1 MSQLKKVAVIIP
13 FYRELVTEHEA
24 IALQQCQK
32 VLANHPVIAI
42 KPHWLSLPPAAH
54 TVNYT
59 EVVSFDDSYFTGSLG
74 YNRLMLSE
82 EFYSRFAG
90 YEYILIYQLDTFVFT
105 DTLLHW
111 CNQDIDYV
119 GAPWLRDIA
128 HVDAIKAIKSHL
140 QYYLHT
146 RFDVQKNGRP
156 SPKQFENR
164 VGNGGLSLRRVKK
177 FLEVTQTRQPDIQ
190 RYLHLVSQKIYE
202 YSEDAFWSI
211 EVNRKKKILNIP
223 GYKNAVGF
231 AWENNLERAKELN
244 DGHLPFGCHAW
255 DRQLDFWWPIFKQYG
270 YEL

>member
-1 MSQLKKVAVIIP
+1 MSPLKKVAVIIP
-13 FYRELVTEHEA
+13 FYRELITEHEA
-24 IALQQCQK
+24 VALQQCQK
-32 VLANHPVIAI
+32 VLANYSIIAI
-42 KPHWLSLPPAAH
+42 KPHWLTLPQAAH

-59 EVVSFDDSYFTGSLG
+59 EVVSFEDSYFTGSLG

-82 EFYSRFAG
+82 EFYSRFTD
-90 YEYILIYQLDTFVFT
+90 YEYILIYQLDTFVFS

-111 CNQDIDYV
+111 CSQDIDYV

-128 HVDAIKAIKSHL
+128 HVDAIKAIKSKL

-177 FLEVTQTRQPDIQ
+177 FLEVTQTRQADIQ

-211 EVNRKKKILNIP
+211 EVNRKKEFLNIP
-223 GYKNAVGF
+223 DYKTGATFSLHGQLKRGF
-231 AWENNLERAKELN
+231 ELN
-244 DGHLPFGCHAW
+244 DQQLPFGCHGW
-255 DRQLDFWWPIFKQYG
+255 DLELDFWRPIFAQYG
-270 YEL
+270 YTI